1 MTMKIVVCGVIQI
14 IMIEVIHNE
23 GEFSVLRR
31 CLYGKEVY
39 EYVFE
44 YAKDFWKKY
53 KENRKFARLSFIEG
67 HELTAEVIKYLDNP
81 LYQFLNGFIEEGYLN
96 NSSII
101 ITSDH
106 GLHYGI
112 YVNTQSEDALIEN
125 FLPLLIF
132 LLPNNRNN
140 KIELEELYINQDKFI
155 TPFDIYNTM
164 IFIAEGNKHSNH
176 NSKYG
181 KSLFSYINPKGR
193 NCLKYQIEE
202 KYCKCLIKK

>member
-1 MTMKIVVCGVIQI
+1 
-14 IMIEVIHNE
+14 MIEVIHNE

-140 KIELEELYINQDKFI
+140 KIKLEELYINQDKFI

-181 KSLFSYINPKGR
+181 KSSFSYINPKGR

-202 KYCKCLIKK
+202 K